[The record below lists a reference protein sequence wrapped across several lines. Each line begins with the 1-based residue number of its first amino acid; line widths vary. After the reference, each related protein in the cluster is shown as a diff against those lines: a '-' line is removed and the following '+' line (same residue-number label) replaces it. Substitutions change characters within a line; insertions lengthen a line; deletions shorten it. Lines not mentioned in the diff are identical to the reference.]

1 MFDPNVK
8 DFYERVGRLQLAHSQ
23 GYGFEA
29 GGVLGRSHYR
39 KPHPKIHLKLWLPVV
54 FFMAATFCVKG
65 TIHYFVGGQTYDA
78 RVEMMQ
84 NGEGFDKLGAALMA
98 PDRVT
103 LWISDAIRQSVKKL
117 G

>member
-8 DFYERVGRLQLAHSQ
+8 DFYERVGRLKLAHAQ

-29 GGVLGRSHYR
+29 VGVLGRSHYR
-39 KPHPKIHLKLWLPVV
+39 KPQSKNHMKLLLPVV
-54 FFMAATFCVKG
+54 FFLAAALCVKG

-84 NGEGFDKLGAALMA
+84 KGEGFDKLGAALMA

-103 LWISDAIRQSVKKL
+103 LWISDAIRQSVKKH